1 MANLQILVKRVGT
14 VAFLLGLSLA
24 PKIARAA
31 PMTSGS
37 NSDIGAVSAG
47 GTVGFQTG
55 DGLTQ
60 FRLTGEGQY
69 GLLRLAPQVE
79 LDLAGHLGLLVGDSV
94 TTFEIV
100 PEARVRYILDSN
112 LSIYGDG
119 GLGLAFASFSVGPVS
134 SSETWG
140 LLRFAGGVEYKL
152 TPHVVLIGEPV
163 GLNIYF
169 GTGSGFQYGLAAGA
183 LYRF

>member
-1 MANLQILVKRVGT
+1 MIG
-14 VAFLLGLSLA
+14 
-24 PKIARAA
+24 
-31 PMTSGS
+31 GS
-37 NSDIGAVSAG
+37 NSDIGVFSAG

-55 DGLTQ
+55 NGLTQ

-69 GLLRLAPQVE
+69 GLLSLGPQLE

-100 PEARVRYILDSN
+100 PEARVRYLIDSR
-112 LSIYGDG
+112 LSLYGDG
-119 GLGLAFASFSVGPVS
+119 GLGIAFASVSVGPVS
-134 SSETWG
+134 SSDTWG
-140 LLRFAGGVEYKL
+140 VLRFAGGVQYKL
-152 TPHVVLIGEPV
+152 TPQVVLVGEPV

-169 GTGSGFQYGLAAGA
+169 GTGSGFQYGLAAGV